1 MAKTGMTLAPGSV
14 LVGVLEVSG
23 RRSAGYQ
30 LMSYL
35 AQIMDGVLKN
45 LDLEKYEEKMGE
57 LERAVEEL
65 QRTSSQA
72 AG

>member
-14 LVGVLEVSG
+14 FVGVLEVSG